1 MACLCKICMSN
12 EVDNPGDVCELCA
25 ISVDPYVS
33 GFGNVQ
39 PKSNVQTKSN
49 VIDVEI
55 DQTPSYTPKRSGNRK
70 VLLNGGT
77 SMANRDPYGND
88 MTPVQNQNT
97 TSVRVYSAGQ
107 TPERAYEETASTE
120 VAPQTTGT
128 QPITVGITKNITVD
142 NQKKSIL
149 EKWFRSLFKGIGY
162 TLDDDVTMFQVF
174 PDYTGTTMNAMGN
187 ACDQVIVYG
196 RLNNGEVSDNN
207 EVEVYGRRD
216 SRNNIIAKK
225 IKNKATGAIIKPQ
238 RTIPVGI
245 IWFVTVFVSLL
256 IFGTIS
262 ILGVEGIIW
271 TAVFLLLLTNAPLA
285 LKIVAGIF
293 GLMFSIIKGI
303 FSLFK

>member
-1 MACLCKICMSN
+1 MEDSNMACLCKICMSN
-12 EVDNPGDVCELCA
+12 EVDNPDDICELCA
-25 ISVDPYVS
+25 ISADPYVN

-39 PKSNVQTKSN
+39 TKRN
-49 VIDVEI
+49 VIDTEI
-55 DQTPSYTPKRSGNRK
+55 EQTSSYAPKRSGNRK

-88 MTPVQNQNT
+88 MTPAQNQNT
-97 TSVRVYSAGQ
+97 TSVRVFSSGQ
-107 TPERAYEETASTE
+107 MPEQVYEESVSTE
-120 VAPQTTGT
+120 VAPQTTGV
-128 QPITVGITKNITVD
+128 QPVTVGITKNITVD
-142 NQKKSIL
+142 NQKKSVL
-149 EKWFRSLFKGIGY
+149 EKWFRSLFKGIHY

-174 PDYTGTTMNAMGN
+174 PDYSGTSMNAMGN

-196 RLNNGEVSDNN
+196 RLNNGEVSENN

-225 IKNKATGAIIKPQ
+225 IKNKATGTIIKPQ

-245 IWFVTVFVSLL
+245 IWFVTVLVSLL

-262 ILGVEGIIW
+262 LLGVEGIIW
-271 TAVFLLLLTNAPLA
+271 TVVFLLLLTNAPLA
-285 LKIVAGIF
+285 LKIIAGII
-293 GLMFSIIKGI
+293 GIMFSLIKGL